1 MDDRRKTTDVPGYRQ
16 RVLSETSSGNDRQN
30 GASTSYQQTVTP
42 SRPPTRAEVEA
53 QLQAAS
59 SSITSR
65 LESLQSEMGLD
76 GKLFADLASRPFM
89 SMAIAAGVGYAVG
102 RLLKSL
108 TGNRDRGDS
117 ALADLLTDEVL
128 HALDGEEPIH
138 DAIQRV
144 LSVADLREGASSENA
159 GFFRY
164 IAGMALRSIVGQ
176 SIKEVARRFASGDDG
191 DE

>member
-1 MDDRRKTTDVPGYRQ
+1 M
-16 RVLSETSSGNDRQN
+16 
-30 GASTSYQQTVTP
+30 
-42 SRPPTRAEVEA
+42 
-53 QLQAAS
+53 
-59 SSITSR
+59 
-65 LESLQSEMGLD
+65 
-76 GKLFADLASRPFM
+76 
-89 SMAIAAGVGYAVG
+89 G

-108 TGNRDRGDS
+108 TGSRDRGDS

-128 HALDGEEPIH
+128 NALDGEEPIH

-144 LSVADLREGASSENA
+144 LSVVDLREGGASETA